1 MADKPAAAPDKV
13 VDSAKKMNPQVAA
26 LIKNQFWILCGVA
39 IVAAGVVW
47 YLGTSSLEEQFTRNK
62 QKIDSQFTQMKML
75 DQKRGVNALPSEFF
89 TTRVNDETKRLTA
102 QVVGAWSNLYDRQ
115 SGTRGKNKI
124 DLLAVNSKVP
134 VFRDLIL
141 MEPDDRKALLEADKD
156 LQNKVN
162 NQLQQY
168 HNNQML
174 DEDFTDLFSVLN
186 IRHTRGI
193 DVFNRP
199 IPGADPSDKG
209 VVGVLVWASGSGK
222 PAEIRDRYRT
232 RKAPGIDRVAVTYE
246 DIWVYRSLFS
256 AIQSINS
263 KPIDDW
269 MEVMKG
275 KTPSGSPVDQANVPI
290 KRIEYCDLAQWA
302 MFASFDDAGDV
313 TISGSEVAETL
324 NSGGGGSSFSVTNDG
339 TPEEEQLLLK
349 GRYLDGRNAQV
360 TDPSNPPFTEFRQI
374 YVQLRVLMD
383 QRLIPV
389 LITECAN
396 APLPIETRQVRISM
410 LTTDNINKA
419 AAVGGEVAG
428 VQASTHDATVTIRGV
443 VFIYTK
449 PDAPDASEEK
459 KKLGKGADPE
469 PGKRDFG
476 IPKRAQTTEPS
487 FTP

>member
-1 MADKPAAAPDKV
+1 MADKPAAAADKG
-13 VDSAKKMNPQVAA
+13 DSAKKMNPQVAA
-26 LIKNQFWILCGVA
+26 LVKNQFWILCGVA

-47 YLGTSSLEEQFTRNK
+47 YMGTGELDAQFIKNK
-62 QKIDSQFTQMKML
+62 QKIDSNFTMMKQL
-75 DQKRGVNALPSEFF
+75 DQKRGVNALPSEYF
-89 TTRVNDETKRLTA
+89 TTRVNAEIARLTA

-115 SGTRGKNKI
+115 AGTQGKHKI
-124 DLLAVNSKVP
+124 DLLAVNSKVL

-141 MEPDDRKALLEADKD
+141 MEPDDRKALLESDSR
-156 LQNKVN
+156 LQEEVR
-162 NQLQQY
+162 NQLQSY

-174 DEDFTDLFSVLN
+174 DEDFTQLFSLLN
-186 IRHTRGI
+186 LRHTRGI
-193 DVFNRP
+193 DVFGRP
-199 IPGADPSDKG
+199 IKDADPNDKG

-222 PAEIRDRYRT
+222 PADVRDRYRT
-232 RKAPGIDRVAVTYE
+232 KRAPGIDRVAVTYE

-275 KTPSGSPVDQANVPI
+275 KTPSGQPVDQANVPI
-290 KRIEYCDLAQWA
+290 KRIEYCDLAQYA
-302 MFASFDDAGDV
+302 MYMSFDDAGDV
-313 TISGSEVAETL
+313 TITGGNAAEVAAQG
-324 NSGGGGSSFSVTNDG
+324 GGGGSTFKVENEG
-339 TPEEEQLLLK
+339 TPEEEQLLLN

-410 LTTDNINKA
+410 TTTDNINKA

-428 VQASTHDATVTIRGV
+428 VQQSSHDAIVTIRGV

-449 PDAPDASEEK
+449 PDAADAPEEK

-476 IPKRAQTTEPS
+476 IPKKSQTTES
-487 FTP
+487 VTF